1 MLNASQHIREHE
13 TTSHEYS
20 PHILIRCD
28 GSHTLGFGHVVR
40 CLALANELSTTHG
53 CRVTFLMRHGPE
65 GIEYVRAQGY
75 AVITPKNGR
84 ERRESAWPQSQAMGL
99 SADLMVCDCRDDF
112 PRSAL
117 VFLRERGTAVAVIDD
132 ISDRCLSAD
141 LAFFPPVPQLDR
153 IDWAEFSGQRFV
165 GWEWVLLRSDLQ
177 EMKALP
183 RSPHERPRVLVTMG
197 GSDPFGFTLKALRA
211 YQMVTL
217 DIELIVVLGPGFSQQ
232 QNVERLVDSQKRN
245 VRILSNVKNLPQLI
259 HESDLVVG
267 AFGNTAYEAAVLE
280 RFGVYLSGT
289 PDHAES
295 ASEYMHAGFGVSLGL
310 GADVTDEQLAR
321 AMDLYVN
328 PSFRNEQK
336 LSCTRD
342 HVLDGL
348 GAVRIAKKLM
358 QAVKE
363 RHGSQQAMAA
373 T

>member
-1 MLNASQHIREHE
+1 MVRSSHGIPEQGTKLREFTAS
-13 TTSHEYS
+13 
-20 PHILIRCD
+20 ILIRCD

-40 CLALANELSTTHG
+40 CVALANELSATHG

-65 GIEYVRAQGY
+65 GVEYVRAQGY
-75 AVITPKNGR
+75 EVITPKNGI
-84 ERRESAWPQSQAMGL
+84 ERRESAWPQSQAEEL

-117 VFLRERGTAVAVIDD
+117 DFLRKRGTAVAVIDD

-153 IDWAEFSGQRFV
+153 IDWTEFSGQRFV

-211 YQMVTL
+211 YQMVTH

-232 QNVERLVDSQKRN
+232 QEVERLVDPQTEN
-245 VRILSNVKNLPQLI
+245 VRIHSNVKNLPQLI

-280 RFGVYLSGT
+280 RFGIYLSAT

-295 ASEYMHAGFGVSLGL
+295 ASEYMHAGFGVSLGVS
-310 GADVTDEQLAR
+310 ADVSDEQLAE
-321 AMDLYVN
+321 AMDTYVN
-328 PSFRNEQK
+328 PSFMNEQQ
-336 LSCTRD
+336 LSCTREYAF
-342 HVLDGL
+342 DGL
-348 GAVRIAKKLM
+348 GTVRIAEKLI